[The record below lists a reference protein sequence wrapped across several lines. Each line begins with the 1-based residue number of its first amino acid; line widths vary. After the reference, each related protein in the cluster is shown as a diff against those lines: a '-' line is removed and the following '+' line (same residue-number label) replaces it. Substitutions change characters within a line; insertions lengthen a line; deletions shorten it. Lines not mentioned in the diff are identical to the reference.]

1 MKRVVL
7 VCVIAACGGKKDKA
21 APLDA
26 AAVVV
31 KKAPDA
37 APVAKPAPDAAPR
50 APDAAP
56 AAKLPTVKV
65 GEDTLPI
72 VSAFAI
78 PERNDLQLQLSTWP
92 ATCED
97 HSMIPEGGRHVDLTI
112 RKKLRPDGSWSWA
125 MFGTYFEGRS
135 TEGGFGEPLANATI
149 DATPGARSTMEL
161 HVAAEAFS
169 DSPALAIDGAL
180 EVVTCPPVVYQ
191 YDTPPPDAQPPQ
203 PEAFLTVAG
212 QQLPIVGAGYLPSKK
227 HGYHL
232 MVSSHAVKCTEG
244 SSGMAD
250 TDTFLTSSWPDV
262 SLKLEYAKAYD
273 RADGQPWSAALDGE
287 WIDQWHS
294 GDGSGLTASPKAP
307 KGKREVELTLGGS
320 ATIGGYPV
328 AWSGKVEAIVCP

>member
-1 MKRVVL
+1 MKRVALALFL
-7 VCVIAACGGKKDKA
+7 VACGGSKKKQPDA
-21 APLDA
+21 AP
-26 AAVVV
+26 
-31 KKAPDA
+31 APQPPKQLDA

-56 AAKLPTVKV
+56 GPKLPIVKV
-65 GEDTLPI
+65 GEDTLAI

-78 PERNDLQLQLSTWP
+78 PERNDLEIQLSTWP

-97 HSMIPEGGRHVDLTI
+97 HSMIPEGGRHLDLTI

-135 TEGGFGEPLANATI
+135 TEGGLGEPLANATI

-161 HVAAEAFS
+161 HVAEEAFS
-169 DSPALAIDGAL
+169 DSPALAIDGPL
-180 EVVTCPPVVYQ
+180 EVVTCPPVVWQ

-203 PEAFLTVAG
+203 AEAFLTVAG
-212 QQLPIVGAGYLPSKK
+212 QQAPIVGAAYLPSRK
-227 HGYHL
+227 HGFHL
-232 MVSSHAVKCTEG
+232 MVSSHQVKCTEG

-262 SLKLEYAKAYD
+262 SLRLEYAKAYD
-273 RADGQPWSAALDGE
+273 REDGQPWSAALDGE

-294 GDGSGLTASPKAP
+294 GDGSGLTVSPKAP

-328 AWSGKVEAIVCP
+328 AWSGKVKAIVCP